1 MGQEQPQTD
10 QSDSAGQ
17 YDVETVPTSGAPAL
31 IPDGATR
38 FRRYCLGFIDLMFG
52 VFTAWI
58 TVVYTVGGNGQFQDY
73 QAAGKSVPAGW
84 IAAVVAICVAFGVV
98 ALAGIF
104 VGIWNL
110 SDLKTMTPAPLIAA
124 IVFSAASIAMT
135 LVFFPGP
142 LADPPKVAWSLLHG
156 LVIVMTIRILRQEGI
171 RSLKAAIRGP
181 RAAP

>member
-1 MGQEQPQTD
+1 MGQEQPQID

-17 YDVETVPTSGAPAL
+17 YDVETVPTSGSPAL

-38 FRRYCLGFIDLMFG
+38 FRRYCLGFFDLISG

-58 TVVYTVGGNGQFQDY
+58 AVVYTVGGNGQFQDY

-98 ALAGIF
+98 ALAGLF

-110 SDLKTMTPAPLIAA
+110 SDLKTIAA
-124 IVFSAASIAMT
+124 ISGA
-135 LVFFPGP
+135 G
-142 LADPPKVAWSLLHG
+142 
-156 LVIVMTIRILRQEGI
+156 VIVFKDRKSVG
-171 RSLKAAIRGP
+171 
-181 RAAP
+181 